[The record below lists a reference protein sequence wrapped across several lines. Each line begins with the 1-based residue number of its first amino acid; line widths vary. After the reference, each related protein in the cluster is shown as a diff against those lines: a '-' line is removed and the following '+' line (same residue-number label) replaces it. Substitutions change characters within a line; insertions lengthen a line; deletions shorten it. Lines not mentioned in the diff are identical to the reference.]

1 MQRKA
6 LTFLTL
12 LAGLAGSAAV
22 HANDFPTLER
32 VNYVLECMSEHQG
45 QDSALAAK
53 CSCALD
59 RVAAQMSYDDYVV
72 ISTHAKGATIS
83 GERGALFRD
92 NDSIQKDAR
101 RWRSLQAEAKKAC
114 FIR

>member
-6 LTFLTL
+6 LISLGL
-12 LAGLAGSAAV
+12 VAAMAGGANV

-32 VNYVLECMSEHQG
+32 VNYVLECMNEHRG

-59 RVAAQMSYDDYVV
+59 RVAEQMSHDEFVV
-72 ISTHAKGATIS
+72 LSTHAKGASIS
-83 GERGALFRD
+83 GERGAIFRD
-92 NDSIQKDAR
+92 NEAIQKDAR
-101 RWRSLQAEAKKAC
+101 RWRALQAEVKKAC